1 MKMGHLLAVVAGLFC
16 FGVNSSIQAADK
28 VVISYSSRSYAFLPA
43 QVAVAKG
50 FFKDENLELLLIQ
63 MRSQVT
69 VPALMSG
76 EVQFTLSFGNII
88 GSAMQGMPF
97 KILAVLTDKPLHSVV
112 ARPEIKTINDLRGRR
127 IGTQRIGGSDH
138 LAAEAILQARGLD
151 LKEVQFV
158 TLGGDEPVRVE
169 ILRKGLVDAICSV
182 PPGPVRLAR
191 EGYNILGGPKDL
203 KIGSPISA
211 LAVTDSRLKSN
222 REETKKVLRAVLHGL
237 RFMHERK
244 EDTILIMSRWLTKL
258 PTWQEIP
265 TTQFYRRSVLTVAPS
280 TKLSSSPLRRA
291 RGRSNRI
298 SQFLFRKFATSLYS
312 AKYKRNCGYNRRRW
326 TRIVPGNRHL
336 LPFASPFWDG
346 LRSLQEENSLLTRS
360 SL

>member
-1 MKMGHLLAVVAGLFC
+1 MKMGYLLAVVAGLFC
-16 FGVNSSIQAADK
+16 FGVNSSIQGADK

-50 FFKDENLELLLIQ
+50 FFKDENLEPLLIQ

-69 VPALMSG
+69 VPALVSG

-112 ARPEIKTINDLRGRR
+112 ARPEIKTINDLRGKR

-138 LAAEAILQARGLD
+138 LAAEAILQAKGLD
-151 LKEVQFV
+151 LKDVQFV

-211 LAVTDSRLKSN
+211 LAVTDSR
-222 REETKKVLRAVLHGL
+222 T
-237 RFMHERK
+237 
-244 EDTILIMSRWLTKL
+244 
-258 PTWQEIP
+258 
-265 TTQFYRRSVLTVAPS
+265 
-280 TKLSSSPLRRA
+280 
-291 RGRSNRI
+291 
-298 SQFLFRKFATSLYS
+298 
-312 AKYKRNCGYNRRRW
+312 
-326 TRIVPGNRHL
+326 
-336 LPFASPFWDG
+336 
-346 LRSLQEENSLLTRS
+346 
-360 SL
+360 

>member
-16 FGVNSSIQAADK
+16 FGVNSSIQGADK

-50 FFKDENLELLLIQ
+50 FFKDENLEPLLIQ

-97 KILAVLTDKPLHSVV
+97 KILAVLTDKPLHSVI

-138 LAAEAILQARGLD
+138 LAAEAILQAKGLD
-151 LKEVQFV
+151 LKDVQFV

-222 REETKKVLRAVLHGL
+222 REETKKVLRAVLRGL

-244 EDTILIMSRWLTKL
+244 EDTILIMSRWLNQTADVARDSYDSIL
-258 PTWQEIP
+258 PSFSPDGGTVDKTFEFAIEARKGTIKSDKPIP
-265 TTQFYRRSVLTVAPS
+265 
-280 TKLSSSPLRRA
+280 LSQVRD
-291 RGRSNRI
+291 I
-298 SQFLFRKFATSLYS
+298 
-312 AKYKRNCGYNRRRW
+312 
-326 TRIVPGNRHL
+326 
-336 LPFASPFWDG
+336 
-346 LRSLQEENSLLTRS
+346 SLLREVQKE
-360 SL
+360 LRLQ

>member
-50 FFKDENLELLLIQ
+50 FFKDENLEPLLIQ

-69 VPALMSG
+69 VPALVSG

-97 KILAVLTDKPLHSVV
+97 KILAVLTDKPLHSVI
-112 ARPEIKTINDLRGRR
+112 ARPEIKTINDLRGKR

-138 LAAEAILQARGLD
+138 LAAEAILQAKGLD
-151 LKEVQFV
+151 LKDVQFV

-169 ILRKGLVDAICSV
+169 ILKKGLVDAICSV

-211 LAVTDSRLKSN
+211 LAVTDARLKSN
-222 REETKKVLRAVLHGL
+222 REETKKVLRAVLRGL

-244 EDTILIMSRWLTKL
+244 EDTILIMSRWLNQTADVARDSYDSIL
-258 PTWQEIP
+258 PSFSPDGGTVDKTFEFAIDARKATVKSDKPIP
-265 TTQFYRRSVLTVAPS
+265 
-280 TKLSSSPLRRA
+280 LSQVRD
-291 RGRSNRI
+291 I
-298 SQFLFRKFATSLYS
+298 
-312 AKYKRNCGYNRRRW
+312 
-326 TRIVPGNRHL
+326 
-336 LPFASPFWDG
+336 
-346 LRSLQEENSLLTRS
+346 SLLREVQKE
-360 SL
+360 LRLQ

>member
-16 FGVNSSIQAADK
+16 FGVNGTIQGADK

-50 FFKDENLELLLIQ
+50 FFKDENLEPLLIQ

-69 VPALMSG
+69 VPALVSG

-97 KILAVLTDKPLHSVV
+97 KILAVLTDKPLHSVI

-138 LAAEAILQARGLD
+138 LAAEAILQAKGFD
-151 LKEVQFV
+151 LKDIQFV

-169 ILRKGLVDAICSV
+169 ILRKGLVDAICCV

-244 EDTILIMSRWLTKL
+244 EDTILIMSRWLNQTADVARDSYDSIL
-258 PTWQEIP
+258 PSFSPDGGTIDKTFEFAIEARKATVKSDKPIP
-265 TTQFYRRSVLTVAPS
+265 
-280 TKLSSSPLRRA
+280 LSQVRD
-291 RGRSNRI
+291 I
-298 SQFLFRKFATSLYS
+298 
-312 AKYKRNCGYNRRRW
+312 
-326 TRIVPGNRHL
+326 
-336 LPFASPFWDG
+336 
-346 LRSLQEENSLLTRS
+346 SLLREVQKE
-360 SL
+360 LRFQ